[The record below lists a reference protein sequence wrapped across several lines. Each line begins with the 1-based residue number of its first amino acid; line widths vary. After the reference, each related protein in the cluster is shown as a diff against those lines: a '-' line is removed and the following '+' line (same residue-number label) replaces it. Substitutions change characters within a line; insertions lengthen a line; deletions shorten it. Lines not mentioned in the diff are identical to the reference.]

1 MFKLFKSKFYIAVA
15 LLLFIFSF
23 GIIGYRLLG
32 NYSWVEA
39 AYMTVITITTV
50 GFSEVRPTDDIT
62 KIFTI
67 VLIASSVFIVAY
79 AISVVTE
86 YVLSRSALQNIK
98 YRKMK
103 KQVDSL
109 NNHIIICGYGRN
121 GMQAAKKLNA
131 YRKSFVVI
139 EQDEELVN
147 KHNDEVLFV
156 IGNAN
161 EDETLEAAG
170 IQRAECLITT
180 LPNDADNLFV
190 VLSSRQLNKEIVII
204 SRASQETSQRK
215 LKLAGANKTI
225 MPDKIGGDHMASL
238 VVLPDLIEFMDQLSI
253 DDETTINLEE
263 VAVDNLPDGY
273 LYKTLVDLDLR
284 RQTGCTAIGYKQP
297 DGKYI
302 INPDANVQLLPN
314 SKLMVLGQPD
324 QIKKLN
330 TLFHIAETTFNG

>member
-67 VLIASSVFIVAY
+67 VLITSSDFIVAY

-86 YVLSRSALQNIK
+86 YVLSRSTLQNIK
-98 YRKMK
+98 FRKMK

-302 INPDANVQLLPN
+302 INPDASVQLLPN
-314 SKLMVLGQPD
+314 SKLMVLGQPE

-330 TLFHIAETTFNG
+330 TLFQIAESTFNG